1 MLKRVWITIPAL
13 AAVSCIG
20 GGLSPSVWPPPNFV
34 LVVDELQRDGD
45 QLHVM
50 RRLHVDASG
59 VVIYG
64 TSSQP
69 LVDEASGAS
78 LPVLDRMS
86 IYRLEP
92 KSVRALARKLDR
104 YDIGELVVP
113 TLAAGGSG
121 GPDLS
126 LSWQAFDQKRV
137 LSSSGRLR
145 GRVGEIMALIAAHL
159 PPGEAFDSEMNR
171 PVVPVLRGVPE
182 PVTDAEGA
190 LRALRAQLEARPEDD
205 VLLLDAFALA
215 CRLGERELASE
226 LLQRWQV
233 VAQAEVGES
242 GFATDPGS
250 APQRRAEL
258 FRRLLPG

>member
-1 MLKRVWITIPAL
+1 M
-13 AAVSCIG
+13 
-20 GGLSPSVWPPPNFV
+20 
-34 LVVDELQRDGD
+34 GD
-45 QLHVM
+45 
-50 RRLHVDASG
+50 
-59 VVIYG
+59 
-64 TSSQP
+64 
-69 LVDEASGAS
+69 
-78 LPVLDRMS
+78 
-86 IYRLEP
+86 
-92 KSVRALARKLDR
+92 
-104 YDIGELVVP
+104 
-113 TLAAGGSG
+113 
-121 GPDLS
+121 
-126 LSWQAFDQKRV
+126 
-137 LSSSGRLR
+137 R
-145 GRVGEIMALIAAHL
+145 GRKRNSGHSSFPSRNFPSNFPANSTIKRSHSERFPHALLGTKLQHL

-190 LRALRAQLEARPEDD
+190 LKALRAQLEARPEDD